1 MDRMQTDD
9 DIPTTNDELADHPT
23 VFAPGLLTGKVVV
36 VSGGGS
42 GIGRATAWLAARL
55 GASVVICGRNEDKL
69 VAVVDAL
76 REREFDVDF
85 EPVDIRDRAW
95 IDRSAETIWGRFGQ
109 VDLLI
114 NSAGGQFPQA
124 ALDFSD
130 KGWNT
135 VINTNL
141 NGTWGMMQAHAR
153 KWRES
158 GRPGSIVNIVVV
170 PRGLHGVAHT
180 VAARAGVIALS
191 QAVAV
196 EWAPLNIRVNCIA
209 PGTIKTE
216 GWAVYSEEARSKY
229 PLTNPMQ
236 KVGSPWQI
244 AEAAMFIGGPPG
256 GYINGEVLTID
267 GAGQH
272 WGEIWTTG
280 KPEYFADAT
289 RRLDTPAI
297 PSPPLEPSE

>member
-1 MDRMQTDD
+1 MYD
-9 DIPTTNDELADHPT
+9 DIPTTNEELAAQPT
-23 VFAPGLLTGKVVV
+23 IYAPDMLAGKVVV

-55 GASVVICGRNEDKL
+55 GASVIVCGRNEDKL
-69 VAVVDAL
+69 VAVVEAM
-76 REREFDVDF
+76 RERGFDVDF
-85 EPVDIRDRAW
+85 DPVDIRDRALV
-95 IDRSAETIWGRFGQ
+95 DRSTETIWNRFGQ

-124 ALDFSD
+124 AIDYSE

-141 NGTWGMMQAHAR
+141 NGTWHMMQAYAR
-153 KWRES
+153 KWRDTQL
-158 GRPGSIVNIVVV
+158 PGSIVNIVVV

-180 VAARAGVIALS
+180 VAARAGVVAAS

-196 EWAPLNIRVNCIA
+196 EWAPLKIRVNCIA
-209 PGTIKTE
+209 PGAIQTE
-216 GWAVYSEEARSKY
+216 GWAVYPEEVRNKY

-236 KVGSPWQI
+236 RVGSPWQI
-244 AEAAMFIGGPPG
+244 AEAALFIGGPAG

-267 GAGQH
+267 GGGQH
-272 WGEIWTTG
+272 WGEIWTTE
-280 KPEYFADAT
+280 KPEYFLNAT
-289 RRLDTPAI
+289 RRLDGAG
-297 PSPPLEPSE
+297 